1 MKGWNKSG
9 LDSFNNYYK
18 FWRFG
23 INPGLFQQKRT
34 GPQAVWPV
42 FAPVQHLVVILR
54 FHVELQPPF
63 HALVYIIVALS
74 TILFM
79 LSHDKNNTM

>member
-9 LDSFNNYYK
+9 LDYFNNYYK

-34 GPQAVWPV
+34 GSKSKEEKE
-42 FAPVQHLVVILR
+42 I
-54 FHVELQPPF
+54 
-63 HALVYIIVALS
+63 
-74 TILFM
+74 TIMVKL
-79 LSHDKNNTM
+79 LEKTLNI

>member
-34 GPQAVWPV
+34 GLGDFDSTCLQLACSTNEWTRGDVVRAARTRAHAAAV
-42 FAPVQHLVVILR
+42 A
-54 FHVELQPPF
+54 
-63 HALVYIIVALS
+63 
-74 TILFM
+74 
-79 LSHDKNNTM
+79 

>member
-1 MKGWNKSG
+1 MDSGELTIPKGLFVSQGMEGWNKSG

-34 GPQAVWPV
+34 DPNDYDEPT
-42 FAPVQHLVVILR
+42 LR
-54 FHVELQPPF
+54 
-63 HALVYIIVALS
+63 
-74 TILFM
+74 
-79 LSHDKNNTM
+79 